1 MRSGVISILMIMI
14 MFVCQK
20 FTVMRIYWSLIVI
33 KYHCYCIY
41 VSFSIY
47 VEAMSAFGLSNFC
60 SATKRVTLN
69 EPEESYT
76 APGTYI
82 RNNYALSRLHC
93 GKESSLAASI
103 FAISELSLVPS
114 VLIKGLSVS
123 DPRLE
128 HPQMQRNCRS
138 VFSIKI
144 IYYDTAISESPLFHV
159 H

>member
-1 MRSGVISILMIMI
+1 MHPLD
-14 MFVCQK
+14 
-20 FTVMRIYWSLIVI
+20 FTVEKNR
-33 KYHCYCIY
+33 
-41 VSFSIY
+41 
-47 VEAMSAFGLSNFC
+47 
-60 SATKRVTLN
+60 
-69 EPEESYT
+69 
-76 APGTYI
+76 
-82 RNNYALSRLHC
+82 
-93 GKESSLAASI
+93 AASI
-103 FAISELSLVPS
+103 FAISELSLVPP